1 MILCRHGHCFQVR
14 RPSRG
19 EKNEEDTIHS
29 MGRQDNDRGP
39 IRVVPVVRRA
49 AVSQLLVVWSA
60 QFQVSGWRRAMARAG
75 RRAAGWEFHLHQSR
89 TSQYPFYTDM
99 NISYV
104 QPHAGSAF
112 QPIPSL
118 KHRHTSEWCRM
129 WIRLGPSCIPQ
140 IHREETT
147 TTSTGYVA
155 FSLLT

>member
-1 MILCRHGHCFQVR
+1 MGCDIVDGRTSLKSHND
-14 RPSRG
+14 
-19 EKNEEDTIHS
+19 ELTIHYS
-29 MGRQDNDRGP
+29 
-39 IRVVPVVRRA
+39 
-49 AVSQLLVVWSA
+49 
-60 QFQVSGWRRAMARAG
+60 
-75 RRAAGWEFHLHQSR
+75 
-89 TSQYPFYTDM
+89 FYTEM

-147 TTSTGYVA
+147 ATSTG
-155 FSLLT
+155 